1 MRKEEA
7 AWIRTLKSLVVFHPF
22 FFFFK
27 CIYLTNF
34 FFADCFERS
43 KFDKKN
49 NVRSQK
55 RGKIKKQFM
64 GLNPGI

>member
-1 MRKEEA
+1 MRKKEA
-7 AWIRTLKSLVVFHPF
+7 AWIRTLKSLVVFARF
-22 FFFFK
+22 FE

-49 NVRSQK
+49 DVRSPK